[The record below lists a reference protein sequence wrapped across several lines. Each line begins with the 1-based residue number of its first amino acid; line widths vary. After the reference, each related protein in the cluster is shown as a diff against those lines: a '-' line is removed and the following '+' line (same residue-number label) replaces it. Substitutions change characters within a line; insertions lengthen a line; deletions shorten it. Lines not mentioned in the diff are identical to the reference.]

1 MKKRENLS
9 SGAIWEDKVGY
20 SRAVKVDDVIEISGT
35 TAVNGSEV
43 VAIGNPYE
51 QTKFIIEKFSSIL
64 EEAGSSLKDI
74 VRVRIYVLD
83 ITDWEKIGKAFYEY
97 FKDIK
102 PAATMIEVN
111 SLINPQLLVEL
122 EATAIIT
129 KSN

>member
-9 SGAIWEDKVGY
+9 SGAIWEDRVGY
-20 SRAVKVDDVIEISGT
+20 SRAVKVDDLIEISGT
-35 TAVNGSEV
+35 TAVNGNEI

-64 EEAGSSLKDI
+64 EDVGSSLKDI
-74 VRVRIYVLD
+74 VRVRIYVRD
-83 ITDWEKIGKAFYEY
+83 ITDWEKVGKAFFEY

-111 SLINPQLLVEL
+111 SLIDPQLLVEM

-129 KSN
+129 ESS

>member
-9 SGAIWEDKVGY
+9 SGAIWEDRVGY
-20 SRAVKVDDVIEISGT
+20 SRAVKVDDLIEISGT
-35 TAVNGSEV
+35 TAVNGNEI

-64 EEAGSSLKDI
+64 EDAGSSLKDI
-74 VRVRIYVLD
+74 VRVRIYVRD
-83 ITDWEKIGKAFYEY
+83 ITDWEKVGKAFFEY

-111 SLINPQLLVEL
+111 SLIDPQLLVEM

-129 KSN
+129 ESS

>member
-9 SGAIWEDKVGY
+9 SGAIWEDRIGY

-35 TAVNGSEV
+35 TAVNGNEV

-51 QTKFIIEKFSSIL
+51 QTKFIIKKFSLIL

-74 VRVRIYVLD
+74 VRVRIYVRE
-83 ITDWEKIGKAFYEY
+83 ITDWEKVGKAFYEY

-102 PAATMIEVN
+102 PAATMVEVN
-111 SLINPQLLVEL
+111 SLIDPQLLVEM

-129 KSN
+129 E